1 MELKDYQNIAI
12 KDLYNKGKTL
22 LTEEGS
28 RKIIFQS
35 PTGSGKTV
43 MMSEVIFRLS
53 EDSNLDESLCFI
65 WVAPNNL
72 HIQSKTKIQQYLSD
86 KSLNT
91 LSMFNELQ
99 NNLIKENEIL
109 FINWPSI
116 NKTTKNT
123 IVKENEQEFYLEKI
137 IQNTLNLERKIV
149 LIIDESH
156 DSASTST
163 SSGLI
168 EIISPQLVYKVSAT
182 HKEIGNMDEL
192 VNVRVSQVKEEQI
205 IRDQL
210 IINDNFFTNKRL
222 KIVNDLEQ
230 KLNEE
235 IISQS
240 LEKLDELELKYKNH
254 NSSNKPLMLI
264 QIPDKLNKAEEE
276 PLFEEVVQ
284 MLEKK
289 GISIENDNLSFYM
302 SDKNQ
307 GKINLDSHNQP
318 LPNVRVLIF
327 KRAIALGWDCPRAQI
342 LTLFREHKEFT
353 FSTQTVGRILRVS
366 EPEIGYY
373 SDPALNNAY
382 IYTNLSNLNTVNEI
396 ADNFLVSA
404 TSYRKK
410 SYENLNLKSYH
421 RKRNRSITRI
431 DPSFGKHFISSAK
444 KLKISEN
451 LKINNNKVF
460 ENQIS
465 NKVIETID
473 EEQEIKGNKKIEIK
487 NPEDLQF
494 RFDNLIIEFLKPDFT
509 DMSENRSVKNVASAI
524 YNFFDKEIGISISDE
539 VEEDN
544 HIKIM
549 KIFLDNKN
557 QNLFE
562 NVMQKAKES
571 YKTKIEKVEDEL
583 IKNDWEVPETINFI
597 GDTKEVPSKK
607 SIMAPYLI
615 KSSSNQ
621 WKSEQNFFNYLE
633 KNKNVKWFFKNGE
646 SDMTYFSVKYKDL
659 NLNEKLFYVDWLVMF
674 KNNKLA
680 IIDTKQ
686 GETKKTSLQ
695 KHKGLTK
702 YIKSIKN
709 ENVFGGIV
717 TNTSND
723 YKGTWKLFIGS
734 SQKQLEDESF
744 NSWINLDEKI
754 NS

>member
-192 VNVRVSQVKEEQI
+192 VNVRVSQVKEAQI

>member
-695 KHKGLTK
+695 RHKGLTK
-702 YIKSIKN
+702 YIKSTKN

>member
-695 KHKGLTK
+695 RHKGLTK

>member
-571 YKTKIEKVEDEL
+571 YKTKIEKFEDEL

-695 KHKGLTK
+695 RHKGLTK
-702 YIKSIKN
+702 YIKSTKN

>member
-1 MELKDYQNIAI
+1 
-12 KDLYNKGKTL
+12 
-22 LTEEGS
+22 
-28 RKIIFQS
+28 
-35 PTGSGKTV
+35 
-43 MMSEVIFRLS
+43 
-53 EDSNLDESLCFI
+53 
-65 WVAPNNL
+65 
-72 HIQSKTKIQQYLSD
+72 
-86 KSLNT
+86 
-91 LSMFNELQ
+91 
-99 NNLIKENEIL
+99 
-109 FINWPSI
+109 
-116 NKTTKNT
+116 
-123 IVKENEQEFYLEKI
+123 
-137 IQNTLNLERKIV
+137 
-149 LIIDESH
+149 
-156 DSASTST
+156 
-163 SSGLI
+163 
-168 EIISPQLVYKVSAT
+168 
-182 HKEIGNMDEL
+182 
-192 VNVRVSQVKEEQI
+192 
-205 IRDQL
+205 
-210 IINDNFFTNKRL
+210 
-222 KIVNDLEQ
+222 
-230 KLNEE
+230 
-235 IISQS
+235 
-240 LEKLDELELKYKNH
+240 
-254 NSSNKPLMLI
+254 
-264 QIPDKLNKAEEE
+264 
-276 PLFEEVVQ
+276 
-284 MLEKK
+284 
-289 GISIENDNLSFYM
+289 M

-695 KHKGLTK
+695 RHKGLTK

>member
-289 GISIENDNLSFYM
+289 GISIENDNLS
-302 SDKNQ
+302 
-307 GKINLDSHNQP
+307 L
-318 LPNVRVLIF
+318 
-327 KRAIALGWDCPRAQI
+327 
-342 LTLFREHKEFT
+342 
-353 FSTQTVGRILRVS
+353 
-366 EPEIGYY
+366 
-373 SDPALNNAY
+373 
-382 IYTNLSNLNTVNEI
+382 
-396 ADNFLVSA
+396 
-404 TSYRKK
+404 
-410 SYENLNLKSYH
+410 
-421 RKRNRSITRI
+421 
-431 DPSFGKHFISSAK
+431 
-444 KLKISEN
+444 
-451 LKINNNKVF
+451 
-460 ENQIS
+460 
-465 NKVIETID
+465 
-473 EEQEIKGNKKIEIK
+473 
-487 NPEDLQF
+487 
-494 RFDNLIIEFLKPDFT
+494 
-509 DMSENRSVKNVASAI
+509 
-524 YNFFDKEIGISISDE
+524 
-539 VEEDN
+539 
-544 HIKIM
+544 
-549 KIFLDNKN
+549 
-557 QNLFE
+557 
-562 NVMQKAKES
+562 
-571 YKTKIEKVEDEL
+571 
-583 IKNDWEVPETINFI
+583 
-597 GDTKEVPSKK
+597 
-607 SIMAPYLI
+607 
-615 KSSSNQ
+615 
-621 WKSEQNFFNYLE
+621 
-633 KNKNVKWFFKNGE
+633 
-646 SDMTYFSVKYKDL
+646 
-659 NLNEKLFYVDWLVMF
+659 YV
-674 KNNKLA
+674 
-680 IIDTKQ
+680 
-686 GETKKTSLQ
+686 
-695 KHKGLTK
+695 
-702 YIKSIKN
+702 
-709 ENVFGGIV
+709 
-717 TNTSND
+717 
-723 YKGTWKLFIGS
+723 
-734 SQKQLEDESF
+734 
-744 NSWINLDEKI
+744 
-754 NS
+754 